1 MQMVPLS
8 DQWSGR
14 SLSFLSPLWENGAGQ
29 ARYFPTRQLRIRQ
42 MDRVVCGR
50 VFQAELALLE
60 ESAAEALAC
69 RAQAKSGNHL
79 GRELSHI
86 LIKG

>member
-1 MQMVPLS
+1 
-8 DQWSGR
+8 
-14 SLSFLSPLWENGAGQ
+14 
-29 ARYFPTRQLRIRQ
+29 
-42 MDRVVCGR
+42 MDRVVRGR

-69 RAQAKSGNHL
+69 CVWAKPGNHL

>member
-1 MQMVPLS
+1 MQTVLLS
-8 DQWSGR
+8 AQQGCK
-14 SLSFLSPLWENGAGQ
+14 SLSFLSLPWENGAGR
-29 ARYFPTRQLRIRQ
+29 ARCFPTRQLRPRHV
-42 MDRVVCGR
+42 DRVVRGR

-69 RAQAKSGNHL
+69 CVWAKPGNHL